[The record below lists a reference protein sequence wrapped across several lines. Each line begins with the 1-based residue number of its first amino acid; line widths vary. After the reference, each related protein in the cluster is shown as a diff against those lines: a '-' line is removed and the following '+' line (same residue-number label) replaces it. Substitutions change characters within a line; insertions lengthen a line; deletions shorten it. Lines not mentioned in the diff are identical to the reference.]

1 MEWNRRI
8 RFVLFSYTGTDI
20 VSLFGVMEKKKKEKL
35 LHKQR
40 KIFTGNKTLTS
51 IERLIHADFIYIIGR
66 IKQDKTMDGKTRES
80 NTLMKILRSI

>member
-20 VSLFGVMEKKKKEKL
+20 VSLLGKKKKEKL

>member
-20 VSLFGVMEKKKKEKL
+20 VSLLGKKKKKNCCTSRGRSL
-35 LHKQR
+35 R
-40 KIFTGNKTLTS
+40 GNKTLTS

>member
-1 MEWNRRI
+1 MEQTYPFCFILLYRDRYC
-8 RFVLFSYTGTDI
+8 FVI
-20 VSLFGVMEKKKKEKL
+20 GVMGKKKKKNCCTSRGRSL
-35 LHKQR
+35 R
-40 KIFTGNKTLTS
+40 GNKTLTS

>member
-1 MEWNRRI
+1 MEQTYPLCFILLYRDRYC
-8 RFVLFSYTGTDI
+8 FVI
-20 VSLFGVMEKKKKEKL
+20 GVMEKKKKKEKL